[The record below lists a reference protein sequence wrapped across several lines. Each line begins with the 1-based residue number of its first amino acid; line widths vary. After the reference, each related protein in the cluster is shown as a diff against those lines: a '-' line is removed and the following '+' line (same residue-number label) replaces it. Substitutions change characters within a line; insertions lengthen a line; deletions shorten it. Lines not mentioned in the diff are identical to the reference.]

1 VFTGV
6 RSGSRPP
13 TKDMYPFTIH
23 HAHSK
28 KTYTFYTGYPSG
40 RNGWINALSREIY
53 ARKEKIGDTVLF
65 VNITI
70 SYSNLSSGCSYIHT
84 KSLTRTFS
92 SCLRAPSRSPTERTL
107 LVGPFVWLSFV
118 GYSVFSSLSL
128 LMRLSAFQG
137 EHHLAVGCAN
147 GIYFRTRDR
156 VSDSRMSL
164 KHFSRFSF

>member
-1 VFTGV
+1 MCLPASVQAPD
-6 RSGSRPP
+6 RPP
-13 TKDMYPFTIH
+13 KTCIPSPYIMPIPKRPTHFTPVIRRGGMGGSMPSRGKFMHARRKSGIRYSSSISPF
-23 HAHSK
+23 
-28 KTYTFYTGYPSG
+28 
-40 RNGWINALSREIY
+40 L
-53 ARKEKIGDTVLF
+53 
-65 VNITI
+65 
-70 SYSNLSSGCSYIHT
+70 NLSSGCSYIHT

-92 SCLRAPSRSPTERTL
+92 SCLRASSRSPTERTL